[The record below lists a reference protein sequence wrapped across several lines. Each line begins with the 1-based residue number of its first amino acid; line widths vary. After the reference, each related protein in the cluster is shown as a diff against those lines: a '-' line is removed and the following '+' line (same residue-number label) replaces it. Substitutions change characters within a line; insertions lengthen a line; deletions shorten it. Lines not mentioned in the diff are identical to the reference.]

1 MGSYAK
7 VLTKVVVLV
16 ALLSALLV
24 VGTVTV
30 GAEDFDPCCNRA
42 HLSGPP

>member
-24 VGTVTV
+24 AGTVTV
-30 GAEDFDPCCNRA
+30 GAEDFPPCCSA
-42 HLSGPP
+42 ELG